1 MLTIDV
7 ITAFPKLIEDAASCS
22 IPGRSVKRGFA
33 QIRAHDLRQYT
44 HDRHRTIDDTPYGGQ
59 GGMVLKPEPIFECIE
74 TIFEIPPIGP
84 DDHIRNHLDAGTEVI
99 LLTPR
104 GRTFVQATAVELSL
118 KRRLVLICGHYKG
131 VDERVS
137 DKLVTRSV
145 SIGDFVCSGGEL
157 PALLVIDAVVRLIP
171 GVLHDSESALTDS
184 FQDGLLDCAC
194 YTKPENFRDM
204 AVPPVLLS
212 GNHAEIRKWREE
224 EKLKNTRLW
233 RPDLIQLMEQKN

>member
-7 ITAFPKLIEDAASCS
+7 ITAFPKLIDDAVSYS
-22 IPGRSVKRGFA
+22 IPGRSVKQGYA

-44 HDRHRTIDDTPYGGQ
+44 HDKHRTIDDTPYGGR

-74 TIFEIPPIGP
+74 TIFGISPLLA
-84 DDHIRNHLDAGTEVI
+84 DDHIRNHLSPDTEVI

-104 GRTFVQATAVELSL
+104 GNVFDQSAAVELSL
-118 KRRLVLICGHYKG
+118 KKRLVMICGHYKG

-137 DKLVTRSV
+137 DKLVTRAL

-157 PALLVIDAVVRLIP
+157 PALLIIDAVVRLIP

-194 YTKPENFRDM
+194 YTKPEDFRGLK
-204 AVPPVLLS
+204 VPPVLLS
-212 GNHAEIRKWREE
+212 GHHAEIQRWREE
-224 EKLKNTRLW
+224 QKLKLTRQL
-233 RPDLIQLMEQKN
+233 RPDMIGKIEEKN